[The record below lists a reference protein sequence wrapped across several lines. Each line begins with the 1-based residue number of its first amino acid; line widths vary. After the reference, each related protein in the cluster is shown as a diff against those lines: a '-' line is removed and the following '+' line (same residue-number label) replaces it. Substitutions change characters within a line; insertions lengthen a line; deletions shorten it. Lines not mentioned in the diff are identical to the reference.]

1 MEAETA
7 AGLRLPSNTDGGG
20 GGSGGGGEGGRAGA
34 HNGHTVDAVRGSEG
48 NVIGGS
54 ERATVATTVMQKRR
68 TKLASLKPPLIVAI
82 DTSYDQDSQR

>member
-1 MEAETA
+1 
-7 AGLRLPSNTDGGG
+7 
-20 GGSGGGGEGGRAGA
+20 
-34 HNGHTVDAVRGSEG
+34 VDAVRGGEG

-68 TKLASLKPPLIVAI
+68 TKPASLKPPLIVAI